1 MMRARASGRDKRAF
15 TLIELL
21 VVIGIIAVLMTL
33 LLPTLAGARR
43 TARAAVG
50 VANMRSLS
58 QIMFLYSNDSGGRFV
73 TPFRYDW
80 GVGSPRVWTDLVHSM
95 GNQSGGVDET
105 VWSFY
110 TPLDPRL
117 HTEGFAY
124 YWYSFL
130 QKATGGSMLSKEFLS
145 PADQALTTMFSQ
157 FGSTDESRSGL
168 VLWPSSFLYSPT
180 MWTSPSRYP
189 NLAADRLPMEPEML
203 QAQGVDS
210 VVSPAGKVFLF
221 ERADFRQPRRPDG
234 KPVPPGFNNPR
245 SRINVATMDGS
256 VSEVAIR
263 DLLGRADDEQFVPV
277 GFGASPDGP
286 PLAKPYVVPQGISG
300 MAGWPVGGEPT
311 ADDQYPLFFWA
322 TRNGA
327 RGRDLP
333 R

>member
-1 MMRARASGRDKRAF
+1 
-15 TLIELL
+15 
-21 VVIGIIAVLMTL
+21 
-33 LLPTLAGARR
+33 
-43 TARAAVG
+43 
-50 VANMRSLS
+50 
-58 QIMFLYSNDSGGRFV
+58 
-73 TPFRYDW
+73 
-80 GVGSPRVWTDLVHSM
+80 
-95 GNQSGGVDET
+95 
-105 VWSFY
+105 
-110 TPLDPRL
+110 
-117 HTEGFAY
+117 
-124 YWYSFL
+124 
-130 QKATGGSMLSKEFLS
+130 
-145 PADQALTTMFSQ
+145 
-157 FGSTDESRSGL
+157 
-168 VLWPSSFLYSPT
+168 
-180 MWTSPSRYP
+180 
-189 NLAADRLPMEPEML
+189 
-203 QAQGVDS
+203 
-210 VVSPAGKVFLF
+210 VFLF

-245 SRINVATMDGS
+245 SRINVSTMDGS